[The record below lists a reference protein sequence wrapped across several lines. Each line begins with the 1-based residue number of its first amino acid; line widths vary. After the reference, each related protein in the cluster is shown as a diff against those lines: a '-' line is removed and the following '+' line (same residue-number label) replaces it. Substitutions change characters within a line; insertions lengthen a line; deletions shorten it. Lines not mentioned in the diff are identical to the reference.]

1 MFGKKRKPKLYQ
13 HMTTKELLNSF
24 IISKLPRGKER
35 LSNEQSLLQMHPPE
49 NINYVAIVLDGV
61 VEDVMRCQDRLA
73 ALILSNPQF
82 VEFDPEKD
90 RPQIGLTKYEN
101 GKFVPLLGEE
111 NES

>member
-1 MFGKKRKPKLYQ
+1 
-13 HMTTKELLNSF
+13 
-24 IISKLPRGKER
+24 
-35 LSNEQSLLQMHPPE
+35 MHPPE